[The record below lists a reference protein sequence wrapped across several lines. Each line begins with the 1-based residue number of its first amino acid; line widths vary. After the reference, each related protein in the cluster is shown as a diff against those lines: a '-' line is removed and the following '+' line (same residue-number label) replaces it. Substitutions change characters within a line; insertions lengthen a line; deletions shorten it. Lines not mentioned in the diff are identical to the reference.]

1 MVAVNDCGAPAAFGG
16 TVTVTVPAPEPVAGV
31 SESAALDEA
40 VHDEGEHPA
49 DDGVTLT
56 TVEPPVDAKLAVDG
70 EIPNVHGVLVGVGSG
85 VAGAL
90 VRDDPLHPSITKR
103 LSAAATEHDRFMARG
118 SHVAVVR
125 IACITRPLRRLSAPS
140 SQA

>member
-1 MVAVNDCGAPAAFGG
+1 
-16 TVTVTVPAPEPVAGV
+16 V
-31 SESAALDEA
+31 SESAGPDEA

-49 DDGVTLT
+49 GDGVTLT

-70 EIPNVHGVLVGVGSG
+70 EIPNAHGVLVGVGCD

-90 VRDDPLHPSITKR
+90 VRDDPLHPSITNR
-103 LSAAATEHDRFMARG
+103 LREAAREPDRFMGQSRRRC
-118 SHVAVVR
+118 R
-125 IACITRPLRRLSAPS
+125 IAHITRPPRRSSVPN